1 MSRSFWCKHQWSV
14 AKDWIVWCTSCTG
27 HPGFSELSHTRIAEH
42 PKQSSHQ
49 QQSANTISPLSSI
62 EESILTEHRPNTHV
76 EQGYKWLN
84 IVNGQQSNELFNE
97 LFSKSP
103 DCSARFHRTVLLFIK
118 GILRS
123 NFANFQ
129 MKEQSELWSL
139 KKRSKHNKQGIVQQ
153 RCHFGRVQRAS
164 APIESPGCRQQAT
177 RPSGLTVLK

>member
-1 MSRSFWCKHQWSV
+1 M
-14 AKDWIVWCTSCTG
+14 WCTSCTG
-27 HPGFSELSHTRIAEH
+27 HPRLSELSHTRIAEH

-84 IVNGQQSNELFNE
+84 IVNGEQSNELFNE

-118 GILRS
+118 GILRP

-129 MKEQSELWSL
+129 TEEQSEL
-139 KKRSKHNKQGIVQQ
+139 
-153 RCHFGRVQRAS
+153 
-164 APIESPGCRQQAT
+164 
-177 RPSGLTVLK
+177 